1 MGGVRVL
8 VIPRIIAE
16 LFILNTG
23 SAIVAVQL
31 VWRSRTFWSFRKLN
45 STGHWPEMEPRSKQK
60 TGELF
65 LVFARLEQSK
75 QGVVLIMIKEK
86 AQPTT
91 RAQRFVANET
101 PDGYHQTIGGSGSR
115 RRACRTTIR
124 LFGGREARWMRF
136 TINAGT

>member
-1 MGGVRVL
+1 
-8 VIPRIIAE
+8 
-16 LFILNTG
+16 
-23 SAIVAVQL
+23 
-31 VWRSRTFWSFRKLN
+31 
-45 STGHWPEMEPRSKQK
+45 MEARSKQI
-60 TGELF
+60 TGQLF

-91 RAQRFVANET
+91 RSQRFVANET